1 MQTLLGMDMAVIE
14 DYYHMTIMDENM
26 NWMKLTY
33 LLSNFTLNPTTS
45 FAHLRLFQNLKNL
58 FLNIHSREKKK
69 KKSLPYI

>member
-1 MQTLLGMDMAVIE
+1 MSCPRASNLQISRIQMQTLLGMDMAVIE

-45 FAHLRLFQNLKNL
+45 FAHLRLFQNLKTS
-58 FLNIHSREKKK
+58 F
-69 KKSLPYI
+69 